1 MEQQKSQIKP
11 SPYLW
16 EGLTNT
22 SLYTPS
28 TEVQERLTQTETEIP
43 YRSFNNEADFDN
55 PNGFAV
61 QAFLNS
67 KGYNLKED
75 GNIGPKTKAAIEDYK
90 AKTFKSNEF
99 FLKLCIIKIDGY
111 LQKGI
116 N

>member
-16 EGLTNT
+16 GGLKNT

-28 TEVQERLTQTETEIP
+28 TEVQERLTQTDTEVP

-75 GNIGPKTKAAIEDYK
+75 GNIGPATRAAIADSWGAFRPHHRNAGLWKQYW
-90 AKTFKSNEF
+90 TPWQRHPI
-99 FLKLCIIKIDGY
+99 L
-111 LQKGI
+111 
-116 N
+116 